1 MVVKARYDTG
11 QLPIRI
17 ACCPVNIN
25 GKADWKDLLD
35 LDFDNT
41 GYDMVGK
48 IMEEREIVKMCA
60 MGEGLCR
67 FFSGRQAVTLAKAYY
82 NLKKK
87 EFVL

>member
-1 MVVKARYDTG
+1 
-11 QLPIRI
+11 
-17 ACCPVNIN
+17 
-25 GKADWKDLLD
+25 
-35 LDFDNT
+35 
-41 GYDMVGK
+41 MVGK